1 MFPYIMDIGYSL
13 VRLLVAC
20 LWVFIWFLGSW
31 ILHLKISGLCFGSP
45 VPGMWVYVLSLV
57 GLLVALFVGI
67 GCCVA
72 CWFCLYVVILY
83 RAEAFS

>member
-1 MFPYIMDIGYSL
+1 MGF
-13 VRLLVAC
+13 V
-20 LWVFIWFLGSW
+20 WFLGSW

-57 GLLVALFVGI
+57 GLLVALFVGF

-72 CWFCLYVVILY
+72 CWFCMYVVIPY
-83 RAEAFS
+83 RADAFFLGFLGEVLSVWFSFR